1 MNREERLRRQK
12 EFLISFAFGAVWLV
26 ILWVVLK
33 AAGSVLFPFLAA
45 FAVAAL
51 LAEAVK
57 FISERTHIKR
67 GIVAVTTVLFFYI
80 LLAAVLYFA
89 GSYLVRL
96 IYDLTQELSVF
107 FSDMVVPV
115 MQRFY
120 QWVERLSVVFYPV
133 GQTGKT
139 QGLQDVGAE
148 SAQTIKN
155 AGKLMSGISD
165 GVIDGVSGMAAGIP
179 GFFMKL
185 LITVIATVFMELEFL
200 QIRAFLKRQIPAE
213 YQRAFRDGKN
223 YVTGTMGKCI
233 ISYCLIFGIT
243 FAELVAGLFLLGIKN
258 AFAIAFIIAVLD
270 ILPVLGT
277 GTVLIPWA
285 VLAFASGRISTGV
298 GVFGLY
304 FVITVV
310 RNLIEP
316 KLVGKQMGLSP
327 VIMLPCMLIGLK
339 FFGIIGLFVVPLLV
353 SFLKQLNDRGI
364 IKIFR

>member
-12 EFLISFAFGAVWLV
+12 DFLTGFAFWVVWLV

-51 LAEAVK
+51 LAGAVK
-57 FISERTHIKR
+57 FITERTHIKR

-96 IYDLTQELSVF
+96 IYDLTRELSVF
-107 FSDMVVPV
+107 FSDTVVPV

-185 LITVIATVFMELEFL
+185 LITVIA
-200 QIRAFLKRQIPAE
+200 
-213 YQRAFRDGKN
+213 
-223 YVTGTMGKCI
+223 
-233 ISYCLIFGIT
+233 

-298 GVFGLY
+298 GVFALY
-304 FVITVV
+304 LVITVV

-364 IKIFR
+364 IKMFR

>member
-51 LAEAVK
+51 LAGAVK
-57 FISERTHIKR
+57 FITERTHIKR

-96 IYDLTQELSVF
+96 IYDLTRELSVF

-185 LITVIATVFMELEFL
+185 LITVIATVFMELEFP

-285 VLAFASGRISTGV
+285 VLAFASGRISAGV

-304 FVITVV
+304 LVITVV